1 MEASVK
7 EPTARGKLDSDKA
20 QRIVAAMRDSVGRR
34 GAAGSTF
41 DHVARE
47 AGVSRGLLHYYFG
60 SKEKL
65 LVEVVRRDS
74 DIRMELLEE
83 ALSAADSLDA
93 IIEVLV
99 AQLEGFVRGEEAAAA
114 LIFELFSAARHN
126 PEVAPEVAELYR
138 RVREHV
144 AEALRE
150 REREGVVK
158 LRADADA
165 IASVFM
171 ALADGFAL
179 QMLSDPE
186 RDSSEA
192 LAAAVS
198 TARFLLGDSA

>member
-20 QRIVAAMRDSVGRR
+20 QRIVAAMRESVGSR

-65 LVEVVRRDS
+65 LIEVVRRDS
-74 DIRMELLEE
+74 DIRMEVLEE

-93 IIEVLV
+93 IIEALV
-99 AQLEGFVRGEEAAAA
+99 AQLEDFVRGEEAAAA
-114 LIFELFSAARHN
+114 LIFELFSAARNN

-138 RVREHV
+138 RVRDHV

-165 IASVFM
+165 VASVFM

-179 QMLSDPE
+179 QMLSDPG
-186 RDSSEA
+186 RDSSDA
-192 LAAAVS
+192 LAAAAS
-198 TARFLLGDSA
+198 TARFLLGESA